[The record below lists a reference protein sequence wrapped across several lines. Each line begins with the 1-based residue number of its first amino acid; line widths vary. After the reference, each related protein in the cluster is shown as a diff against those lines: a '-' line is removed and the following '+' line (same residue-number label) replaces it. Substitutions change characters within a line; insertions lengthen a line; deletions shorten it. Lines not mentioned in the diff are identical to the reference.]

1 LASSPPKH
9 ALGPWHKPRRGA
21 TPRALANLAR
31 VPRKRLGVH
40 ATARGADDTDMAR
53 SAVMM
58 KKLRRKSQLLLETC
72 ARSSRQRNTKKR
84 LDAVG
89 WFVPQRHSRRARRT
103 RPVDTQC

>member
-1 LASSPPKH
+1 MCGVAM
-9 ALGPWHKPRRGA
+9 
-21 TPRALANLAR
+21 N
-31 VPRKRLGVH
+31 RKIKRIVISVGFSDHVVR
-40 ATARGADDTDMAR
+40 TTNVR

-58 KKLRRKSQLLLETC
+58 KKLRRKSQLLLETR

-103 RPVDTQC
+103 RPEDTQC